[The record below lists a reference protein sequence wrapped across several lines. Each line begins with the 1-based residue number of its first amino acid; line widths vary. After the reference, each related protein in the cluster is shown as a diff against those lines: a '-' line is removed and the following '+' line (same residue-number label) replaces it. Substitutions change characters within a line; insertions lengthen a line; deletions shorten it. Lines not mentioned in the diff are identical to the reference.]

1 MIAPALRLSTDRPRL
16 RRRIAAGAVVVLAML
31 MTTAPAGAQ
40 YGGGVNLFVDP
51 TRVEV
56 DGAFDYF
63 GSGCP
68 AGSTVT
74 ITIDGFPGVLA
85 TTVAFD
91 DSSYAGTDVAMPDGV
106 IAGQDYTVR
115 ASCGGNADTAVAR
128 AVCNGGTDPVDGTCP
143 DGQTVG
149 GQDPTATTT
158 TTTPGNGSDGNGSD
172 GNGSSGNGSDGNGS
186 GGTGGTGPDLAV
198 TGAWFAEQAAQ
209 LGVTL
214 MAMGGFLV
222 LFATKRRERA
232 TA

>member
-1 MIAPALRLSTDRPRL
+1 
-16 RRRIAAGAVVVLAML
+16 ML
-31 MTTAPAGAQ
+31 TTGAPAGAQ

-56 DGAFDYF
+56 DGSFDYF
-63 GSGCP
+63 GNGCA

-85 TTVAFD
+85 TTIAFD
-91 DSSYAGTDVAMPDGV
+91 DSSYAGSDVAMPDGV
-106 IAGQDYTVR
+106 VAGQDYTVR

-158 TTTPGNGSDGNGSD
+158 TTPGNGGNGS
-172 GNGSSGNGSDGNGS
+172 GSNGSDGNGS
-186 GGTGGTGPDLAV
+186 GSNGSGGTGGSNPDLAV
-198 TGAWFAEQAAQ
+198 TGASFAEQAAQ

-222 LFATKRRERA
+222 LFATKRRERE